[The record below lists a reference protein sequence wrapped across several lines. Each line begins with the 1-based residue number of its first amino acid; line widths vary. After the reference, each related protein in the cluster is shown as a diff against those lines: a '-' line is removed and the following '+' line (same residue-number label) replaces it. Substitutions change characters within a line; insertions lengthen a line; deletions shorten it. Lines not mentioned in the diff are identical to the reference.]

1 MYSLIISVILL
12 LGATRIGFNTDWQFL
27 RPADKI
33 PVEEFKKINK
43 LIEHFIDPSL
53 GKITHNF
60 DILEMWLTLIENNR
74 LQPPDIDIGNIR
86 KEVKKFSFS
95 VRRLILS
102 ENDLLQKMKFI
113 LPKIINF
120 YDKQLS
126 SSVIKVANAIIYPQ
140 DEYYPLDNFYNIIL
154 SDLLS
159 IQDKLKISRLDCLHT
174 QDEINKLISS
184 LNIEQF
190 TTLENHINLEKDVFS
205 WLFQWVNGYHDR
217 LKKFQKKIE
226 FIIESREGGD
236 HIKKFINSVDNMI
249 IDIDHFNEGLRD
261 KTLIR
266 RAYFSSLNIDSK
278 SIHELIDQLKEME
291 DFIINKQSDFKEYLK
306 IDNQ

>member
-1 MYSLIISVILL
+1 MYSLIIGVIILI
-12 LGATRIGFNTDWQFL
+12 GATRLGFNTDWQFL
-27 RPADKI
+27 RSADKI

-43 LIEHFIDPSL
+43 LIQPFVDPEF

-74 LQPPDIDIGNIR
+74 LQPDIDIGNIR

-102 ENDLLQKMKFI
+102 ENDLLQRMKFI

-126 SSVIKVANAIIYPQ
+126 SSVVKVANAIIYPQ
-140 DEYYPLDNFYNIIL
+140 DEYYPIDNFYTVIL

-159 IQDKLKISRLDCLHT
+159 IQDKLKISRIDCLHT
-174 QDEINKLISS
+174 QEEINKLISS
-184 LNIEQF
+184 LNSEQL
-190 TTLENHINLEKDVFS
+190 TTYENHLNLEKDVFS
-205 WLFQWVNGYHDR
+205 WLFQWVNGYHNR
-217 LKKFQKKIE
+217 LKNYQKKIE
-226 FIIESREGGD
+226 FIIESREGGH
-236 HIKKFINSVDNMI
+236 HIKNFIQSVDNLI
-249 IDIDHFNEGLRD
+249 IDIDHFNEGLRE
-261 KTLIR
+261 KTLTR
-266 RAYFSSLNIDSK
+266 RAYYAALSVDSK
-278 SIHELIDQLKEME
+278 SIHELIDQLEEME

>member
-1 MYSLIISVILL
+1 MYSLIIGVIILI
-12 LGATRIGFNTDWQFL
+12 GATRLGFNTDWQFL
-27 RPADKI
+27 RSADNI

-43 LIEHFIDPSL
+43 LIQPFVDPEF

-74 LQPPDIDIGNIR
+74 LQPDIDIGNIR

-102 ENDLLQKMKFI
+102 ENDLLQRMKFI

-126 SSVIKVANAIIYPQ
+126 SSVVKVANAIIYPQ
-140 DEYYPLDNFYNIIL
+140 DEYYPLDNFYTVIL

-159 IQDKLKISRLDCLHT
+159 IQDKLKISRIDCLHT
-174 QDEINKLISS
+174 QEEINKLISS
-184 LNIEQF
+184 LNNEQL
-190 TTLENHINLEKDVFS
+190 TTYENHLNLEKDAFS
-205 WLFQWVNGYHDR
+205 WLFQWVNGYHNR
-217 LKKFQKKIE
+217 LKNYQKKIE
-226 FIIESREGGD
+226 FIIESREGGNN
-236 HIKKFINSVDNMI
+236 IKKFIQSVDNMI
-249 IDIDHFNEGLRD
+249 IDIDHFNEGLRE

-266 RAYFSSLNIDSK
+266 RAHYAALSVDSK

-291 DFIINKQSDFKEYLK
+291 EFIINKQSDFKEYLK